1 MNERLQQL
9 KQRAA
14 ASSKSTQATLQRTAP
29 KTSLS
34 DIKQVA
40 EKRFGQRKPTKKQQ
54 KPVQQKPKR
63 TKTKQKKSHKAKS
76 AATTALDQ
84 WKQAM
89 EKANIPKHR
98 WRKLEDK
105 ISRLSG
111 SERVKIEKE
120 LFDHEMF
127 KDVYSVGEDDPSIV
141 DDYLSDLEEK
151 VESVSADLFDD
162 SVLESIKNIITE
174 NSTEASTIKLGLA
187 KEINDRKV
195 AKEYVEQLPELVKSL
210 SKVSS
215 AEANLQNYGD
225 MAVDLINKD
234 ERIISNPNQIKIV
247 SDQGVAINFDFN
259 RKLSELSDEEFEDFL
274 MELENLNIFK

>member
-1 MNERLQQL
+1 MNNRTQELL
-9 KQRAA
+9 QRA
-14 ASSKSTQATLQRTAP
+14 KQAKARSEETLKRTAP
-29 KTSLS
+29 KATLGG
-34 DIKQVA
+34 IKSVA
-40 EKRFGQRKPTKKQQ
+40 EKRFGQRKTKKQQ

-63 TKTKQKKSHKAKS
+63 TKTKQQKSHKAKS
-76 AATTALDQ
+76 SATTTLEQ

-111 SERVKIEKE
+111 NDRKEIEE
-120 LFDHEMF
+120 ALFEHDMF
-127 KDVYSVGEDDPSIV
+127 KAVYSVGEDDPSIV

-151 VESVSADLFDD
+151 VESISADLFDD

-174 NSTEASTIKLGLA
+174 NSAEASTIKLGLA

-195 AKEYVEQLPELVKSL
+195 AKEYMEQLPELVKSL

-215 AEANLQNYGD
+215 AETNLQNYGD

-234 ERIISNPNQIKIV
+234 ERIISNPNQITIV
-247 SDQGVAINFDFN
+247 SDQGVAFNFDFN